1 MKMRI
6 VAMTSYSMTIQIKM
20 RTHWWQTCLEKS
32 EFLEFVRQ
40 YFPTVAEQLGDNVED
55 YYHYGETPEM
65 ITEGEAYIF
74 ESEE

>member
-6 VAMTSYSMTIQIKM
+6 AAMSESRVYIQILSGE
-20 RTHWWQTCLEKS
+20 WQQIHLTYS
-32 EFLEFVRQ
+32 EFINFMKTF
-40 YFPTVAEQLGDNVED
+40 FPTVAEQLGDNVED

-74 ESEE
+74 EREK